1 MKIAIALLLSTL
13 SMLVQ
18 AANVGDSLKPWTLSD
33 QYDQPYTLNEKT
45 QILLVARN
53 MDGAK
58 VVKEALKD
66 QPKGYLEAR
75 DAVFVADV
83 QGMPSLIGKLFAIPA
98 MRDYSYRVLLD
109 RDGSVAVNYPGAQ
122 DKVLWLQL
130 DNGKLV
136 SQQEFASADA
146 LRQALEKVASH

>member
-1 MKIAIALLLSTL
+1 MKIVIALLLSTL
-13 SMLVQ
+13 SMLAQ

-33 QYDQPYTLNEKT
+33 QYDQPYTLNDKT

-66 QPKGYLEAR
+66 KGYLEAR
-75 DAVFVADV
+75 NAVFVADI

-109 RDGSVAVNYPGAQ
+109 RDGSVAANYPGAQ
-122 DKVLWLQL
+122 DKVLWLQM

-136 SQQEFASADA
+136 SQQEFANADA
-146 LRQALEKVASH
+146 LRQALEKVTSP

>member
-1 MKIAIALLLSTL
+1 MKIVIALLLSTL
-13 SMLVQ
+13 SMLAQ

-33 QYDQPYTLNEKT
+33 QYDQPYTLNDKT

-66 QPKGYLEAR
+66 QAKGYLEAR
-75 DAVFVADV
+75 NAVFVADI

-98 MRDYSYRVLLD
+98 MRDYSYSVLLD
-109 RDGSVAVNYPGAQ
+109 RDGSVAANYPGAQ

-136 SQQEFASADA
+136 SQQEFANADA
-146 LRQALEKVASH
+146 LRQALEKVTSP